1 MTRVGYAP
9 GCFDL
14 FHIGHLNLLRRAK
27 EECDFLI
34 AGVVSDEIL
43 TTHKGIT
50 PVVPLA
56 ERLEIVR
63 NVRYVDAAFP
73 AMTADKL
80 EIWRTLRFDVLL
92 KGDDWRGTA
101 KGEQLERD
109 FKTVGVEVVYLPYTT
124 STSSTDCAQNCAQS
138 GRPRET
144 TYGLCGPRIAP
155 RPRLS
160 GTTWST
166 AAPAVLAPCGRWAT
180 DCNRRGTGVHRC
192 GGRCACRP

>member
-27 EECDFLI
+27 GECDFLI

-63 NVRYVDAAFP
+63 N
-73 AMTADKL
+73 AM
-80 EIWRTLRFDVLL
+80 R
-92 KGDDWRGTA
+92 
-101 KGEQLERD
+101 
-109 FKTVGVEVVYLPYTT
+109 
-124 STSSTDCAQNCAQS
+124 
-138 GRPRET
+138 
-144 TYGLCGPRIAP
+144 
-155 RPRLS
+155 
-160 GTTWST
+160 
-166 AAPAVLAPCGRWAT
+166 
-180 DCNRRGTGVHRC
+180 
-192 GGRCACRP
+192 

>member
-1 MTRVGYAP
+1 MTRIGYAS

-27 EECDFLI
+27 ATCDFLI

-43 TTHKGIT
+43 TAHKGVT
-50 PVVPLA
+50 PVMPLA

-63 NVRYVDAAFP
+63 SVRYVDAAFP

-80 EIWRTLRFDVLL
+80 EIWRALRFDVFL

-109 FKTVGVEVVYLPYTT
+109 FEALGVEVVYLPYTT
-124 STSSTDCAQNCAQS
+124 STSSTALRAKLRAIQS
-138 GRPRET
+138 PAGDDLRT
-144 TYGLCGPRIAP
+144 TRTADRSSAAALWDNMVNGSSSRINP
-155 RPRLS
+155 VWPM
-160 GTTWST
+160 G
-166 AAPAVLAPCGRWAT
+166 
-180 DCNRRGTGVHRC
+180 D
-192 GGRCACRP
+192 

>member
-63 NVRYVDAAFP
+63 NVHYVDAAFP

-109 FKTVGVEVVYLPYTT
+109 FETVGVEVVYLPYTT
-124 STSSTDCAQNCAQS
+124 STSSTALRAKLRAVGSPAGNDLRTMRTADCS
-138 GRPRET
+138 
-144 TYGLCGPRIAP
+144 
-155 RPRLS
+155 S
-160 GTTWST
+160 
-166 AAPAVLAPCGRWAT
+166 AAAVWDNMVNGSSRSISPVWPMG
-180 DCNRRGTGVHRC
+180 D
-192 GGRCACRP
+192 